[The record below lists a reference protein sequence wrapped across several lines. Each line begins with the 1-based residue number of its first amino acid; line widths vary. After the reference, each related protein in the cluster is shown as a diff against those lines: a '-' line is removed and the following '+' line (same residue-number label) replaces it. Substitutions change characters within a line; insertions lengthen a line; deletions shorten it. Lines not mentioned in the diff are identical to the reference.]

1 MVSVVLDGLNETL
14 RDTVESQGAALH
26 RLARV
31 DEVSMQEGG
40 AGGVGA
46 HAVLSDGTEMFIP
59 LEGVIDLDRERE
71 RLARE
76 VQRLE
81 GQLTG
86 VQKKLDN
93 GEFVQRA
100 PEEVVERER
109 EKARSFGEQLDK
121 LRVKLS
127 DLSEEA

>member
-1 MVSVVLDGLNETL
+1 
-14 RDTVESQGAALH
+14 
-26 RLARV
+26 V
-31 DEVSMQEGG
+31 DEVTVLRGG

-46 HAVLSDGTEMFIP
+46 HAVLTDGTEVFIP

-71 RLARE
+71 RLAGEIR
-76 VQRLE
+76 RLE

-93 GEFVQRA
+93 GHFVQRA
-100 PEEVVERER
+100 PQEVVERER

-127 DLSEEA
+127 GLSEGA